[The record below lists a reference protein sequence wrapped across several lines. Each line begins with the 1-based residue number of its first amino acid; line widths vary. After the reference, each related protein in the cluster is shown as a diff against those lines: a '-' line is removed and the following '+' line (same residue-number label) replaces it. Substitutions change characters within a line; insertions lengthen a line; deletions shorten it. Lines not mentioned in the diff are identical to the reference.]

1 MFETIL
7 IIVAFAGGVLLVIG
21 GNLVIVDLFQRE
33 RKQMQDRLDE
43 ELRMQ
48 QREMA
53 RGSAIARKDL
63 AQLSDE
69 AWQEFGSGQRTFKEK
84 IQDLIAQSGKPIEL
98 KQLAVWSISAAAGG
112 GLLLGFL
119 VGSIVLG
126 VIGGLLAGAV
136 PMLVVYAIKEKRLEM
151 LRSQLPD
158 VFDLMS
164 RVLRAGQTMSQAM
177 ASVSDEFKA
186 PVSLEFAYCVEQQ
199 NLGLAPEF
207 ALRDLARRT
216 GLIEIK
222 IFVLAMLVHRQTGG
236 NLAELLDKLATIVRS
251 RYRLRAKVKGLT
263 AEGRMQGLILLA
275 LPVLIYVA
283 MLFVN
288 RPYAIKLLQLPALL
302 IVSLTMM
309 TLGALWIRKIVNFDF

>member
-1 MFETIL
+1 
-7 IIVAFAGGVLLVIG
+7 
-21 GNLVIVDLFQRE
+21 
-33 RKQMQDRLDE
+33 
-43 ELRMQ
+43 
-48 QREMA
+48 
-53 RGSAIARKDL
+53 
-63 AQLSDE
+63 
-69 AWQEFGSGQRTFKEK
+69 
-84 IQDLIAQSGKPIEL
+84 
-98 KQLAVWSISAAAGG
+98 
-112 GLLLGFL
+112 
-119 VGSIVLG
+119 
-126 VIGGLLAGAV
+126 
-136 PMLVVYAIKEKRLEM
+136 
-151 LRSQLPD
+151 
-158 VFDLMS
+158 
-164 RVLRAGQTMSQAM
+164 MSQAM